1 MLKVKKFKDIPLLNP
16 IYEDIYYCSYDA
28 RYPIGLGHRIFVPK
42 ENNTV
47 SVNHTFNAA
56 YKFGTTHVEMKK
68 WKAFKLFIEYGEA
81 AGAAFDWPH
90 IHLLPI
96 SESSKKEENE

>member
-1 MLKVKKFKDIPLLNP
+1 MLKIKKFKEVPLLNP
-16 IYEDIYYCSYDA
+16 VYEDYYYCSYDA
-28 RYPIGLGHRIFVPK
+28 RHPRTMGHRIYVPK

-68 WKAFKLFIEYGEA
+68 WKAFKLLIEHGED

-96 SESSKKEENE
+96 SDELIKETNE